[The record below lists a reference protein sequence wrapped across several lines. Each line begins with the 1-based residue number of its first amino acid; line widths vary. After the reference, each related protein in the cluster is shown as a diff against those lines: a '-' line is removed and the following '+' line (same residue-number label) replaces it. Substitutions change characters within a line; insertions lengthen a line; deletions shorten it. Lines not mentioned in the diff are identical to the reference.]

1 MIIAVDFDGC
11 LASAGT
17 WPEVGEPNEALIN
30 WLICLRK
37 RGDKVILWTCR
48 ADEAFQVPRDHIAKA
63 QQRRRVPA
71 EILRLRRRRGNQY
84 QRFQLCR
91 KGDPKENGDASRDI
105 PRRGTRIR
113 KK

>member
-17 WPEVGEPNEALIN
+17 WPEVGKPNEALIN
-30 WLICLRK
+30 
-37 RGDKVILWTCR
+37 
-48 ADEAFQVPRDHIAKA
+48 IAKA